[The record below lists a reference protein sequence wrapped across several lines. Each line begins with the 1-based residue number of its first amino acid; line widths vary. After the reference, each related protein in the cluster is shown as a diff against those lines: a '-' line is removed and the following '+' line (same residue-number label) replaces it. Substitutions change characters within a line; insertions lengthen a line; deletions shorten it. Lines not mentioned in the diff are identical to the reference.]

1 MNRNVWLRLD
11 NSRGRKPFCQITL
24 KNTPEVAGANG
35 LADAL
40 IRLDFIS
47 ALADQ
52 RRFRLVNDFNDA
64 TIKMERLV
72 KIKSSHSTF
81 VFAFQ
86 LCDQSDAHIV
96 RP

>member
-52 RRFRLVNDFNDA
+52 RRFRLVNNLNDA
-64 TIKMERLV
+64 TVERLV
-72 KIKSSHSTF
+72 KI
-81 VFAFQ
+81 
-86 LCDQSDAHIV
+86 
-96 RP
+96 